1 MTRRTLSLVTVNIEV
16 DEDEQGQHIAA
27 RTFTPYRT
35 IPEDFPATPENVDKF
50 LAKLREM
57 ILPKK

>member
-1 MTRRTLSLVTVNIEV
+1 MTRTISLVTVNIEV
-16 DEDEQGQHIAA
+16 DEDDHGQNVNTRI
-27 RTFTPYRT
+27 FTPYRT

-57 ILPKK
+57 ILPK